1 MFSKT
6 HELMIS
12 GIFALRSWC
21 KEHLPIENSLIA
33 YDLILVL
40 AINNYAKND
49 ISIKELFASV
59 PHSYTAV
66 RGHYLRFVK
75 DGWVEHYLDSSDRRI
90 KYVRPT
96 PKLVKTMNDYANT
109 ANKIM
114 LKSIDWSFYREG
126 GGHRLPLTHPLHP
139 DRVVDHHTG
148 GVQGL
153 VWSLS
158 VWAIDADPLVFLK
171 LMRSA

>member
-1 MFSKT
+1 MMFSET
-6 HELMIS
+6 HELMIG

-75 DGWVEHYLDSSDRRI
+75 DGWVEHYLDASDRRI

-96 PKLVKTMNDYANT
+96 PKLVKTMNDYVNA
-109 ANKIM
+109 ANKI
-114 LKSIDWSFYREG
+114 LPKSI
-126 GGHRLPLTHPLHP
+126 
-139 DRVVDHHTG
+139 
-148 GVQGL
+148 
-153 VWSLS
+153 
-158 VWAIDADPLVFLK
+158 A
-171 LMRSA
+171 

>member
-1 MFSKT
+1 MFSET

-12 GIFALRSWC
+12 GIFALRTWC
-21 KEHLPIENSLIA
+21 RDNLPTENSLIA

-40 AINNYAKND
+40 ANNNYDKNN

-75 DGWVEHYLDSSDRRI
+75 DGWVEHYLDKSDKRI

-96 PKLVKTMNDYANT
+96 AKFIKMMNSYVTA
-109 ANKIM
+109 ANKIFF
-114 LKSIDWSFYREG
+114 K
-126 GGHRLPLTHPLHP
+126 
-139 DRVVDHHTG
+139 
-148 GVQGL
+148 
-153 VWSLS
+153 
-158 VWAIDADPLVFLK
+158 AA
-171 LMRSA
+171 A

>member
-6 HELMIS
+6 HELMIGS
-12 GIFALRSWC
+12 IFTLRTWC
-21 KEHLPIENSLIA
+21 KDNLPIENSLIA

-40 AINNYAKND
+40 AINNYAKNN

-75 DGWVEHYLDSSDRRI
+75 DGWVEHYLDESDKRI

-96 PKLVKTMNDYANT
+96 AKLIKTMNDYAAV
-109 ANKIM
+109 ANKI
-114 LKSIDWSFYREG
+114 
-126 GGHRLPLTHPLHP
+126 
-139 DRVVDHHTG
+139 
-148 GVQGL
+148 L
-153 VWSLS
+153 VKN
-158 VWAIDADPLVFLK
+158 IE
-171 LMRSA
+171 